1 MERQDR
7 KTGRKGG
14 RKGGQRIK
22 KGKKREGRKGKLK
35 NQPLK
40 LGCVC

>member
-22 KGKKREGRKGKLK
+22 KGKKREGRGNLRT
-35 NQPLK
+35 NP
-40 LGCVC
+40 